1 MTNDYP
7 DLKISDDGRGFSVE
21 IKLDRFNL
29 QKNKAQKWLD
39 SQVIVD
45 STPYVPMNTGA
56 LFKSAATGTHLGD
69 GLVVWDSAYARR
81 LYYGLEF
88 NFRDDKHPKA
98 QAQWFE
104 AAKAT
109 CKQTWIRI
117 VRQKGG
123 GG

>member
-1 MTNDYP
+1 MSYSNF
-7 DLKISDDGRGFSVE
+7 KMQSDGFAAN
-21 IKLDRFNL
+21 INLARFNI
-29 QKNKAQKWLD
+29 QAADAQKWLD
-39 SQVIVD
+39 NQVIVD
-45 STPYVPMNTGA
+45 STPYVPMRTGA
-56 LFKSAATGTHLGD
+56 LYRSAETGTVLGS

-81 LYYGLEF
+81 LYYGLDF
-88 NFRDDKHPKA
+88 NFSKEKHPDA